1 MQAWESLAFATVL
14 ASIVTFFFLWIIQY
28 VFKKIFNEKMEQ
40 DFQETLTFEDRR
52 KSTVINLVLEKVISV
67 EKKVIS
73 IDEKLSK

>member
-1 MQAWESLAFATVL
+1 MQNWESLAFATVL
-14 ASIVTFFFLWIIQY
+14 ASIVTFLFLWVLQY
-28 VFKKIFNEKMEQ
+28 AFNKIFNEKMEQ

-73 IDEKLSK
+73 IDKKLSK